1 MLWAF
6 SFLEYLVEIKNKH
19 AYNGIFFNKKRL
31 FQGTTKWEIKFLFLI
46 VYKKMIISDAIAKF
60 RLSQSPEPS
69 ISVRLSIK
77 MSRVLIK
84 YSYKI

>member
-19 AYNGIFFNKKRL
+19 VNNGFFSTKKRL
-31 FQGTTKWEIKFLFLI
+31 FPGSTNRENKFLFLI

-60 RLSQSPEPS
+60 RISYSPEPS
-69 ISVRLSIK
+69 ISPFSNSRDVSVTSI
-77 MSRVLIK
+77 
-84 YSYKI
+84 